1 LPFNSNSNSSNS
13 SSNNISFIIK
23 ISDDFGWWFNFTKV
37 GELLLCC
44 AREVQRI
51 QVFSCSPRHRGR
63 IGLLGAAFVKDG
75 KLNALKAAAAAAAV
89 VLFALLV
96 VVVVVGVG
104 VGGAMVAIAVV
115 AVGISASATRP
126 RCTRATGMVPG
137 RGKV

>member
-1 LPFNSNSNSSNS
+1 VTILAGGS
-13 SSNNISFIIK
+13 ISQRWA
-23 ISDDFGWWFNFTKV
+23 SC
-37 GELLLCC
+37 CC
-44 AREVQRI
+44 AAREKFKRI
-51 QVFSCSPRHRGR
+51 QVFSFSPRHRGR

-89 VLFALLV
+89 VVLFALLG
-96 VVVVVGVG
+96 VVVVGVG
-104 VGGAMVAIAVV
+104 VGGAMVAVAVV